1 MYSLRALGGACL
13 QDDSGTISGPAA
25 QRRRLAILALLAA
38 SPTGQMSRDKLTA
51 YLWPEADAERARGL
65 LGDALY
71 ALRKALG
78 KDAILASGEELRLN
92 PQRIRTDVAEFRDAL
107 AHGERERAVELYQGP
122 FLDGFFIPD
131 APDFERWVETE
142 REHFARS
149 YAQAIEEL
157 AEEREAEADWAAAVR
172 WWRRLSAA
180 QPYDG
185 RVARRLVEA
194 LEAAGDRAGAIVH
207 VQVHT
212 ALLADLEVEPNS
224 ELLQLAERL
233 RSERTPRENRAGGG
247 IVQKNDAELSSD
259 SVGRSLPDPNVP
271 VPATGAR
278 SASNPPATL
287 DEQPARPVEPARSPW
302 SGLIR
307 AGQTVL
313 LLSLVGLGWFLWRQ
327 TVGPREAPTTAG
339 ITIVSPA
346 PEFSL
351 AVLPLKNYSGDPAQ
365 EYFADGM
372 TAELITTLTKIEAL
386 RVIAHQSVLQFKHS
400 EQPVPEIARALDVK
414 YVVEASMLRE
424 GERVRINVG
433 LIEAATEQTLWSASF
448 EHAVRDVL
456 ALQREVALAIARQIE
471 ITLTPQDQERL
482 AEAAP
487 VNPEAFDLYVKG
499 TQARYDAIF
508 TGDYDKPLDYLSR
521 AVSRDSAYAPAYA
534 GLAWV
539 YAFVDDESRA
549 RDFVERALALD
560 RTLADAHVTLGLIR
574 QFYDW
579 DWAGAEAA
587 FREAIRLNPGYA
599 EAYHELSMLLMRL
612 RRFDEAMRAAQRALY
627 LAPMS
632 LRFESGIGEVYVY
645 SGRYDDA
652 LQVAERLFALDSTFA
667 GVDYLRGMA
676 YAQQRR
682 YEEAEEAWTACI
694 PLGCGD
700 AGRGMLGYIYA
711 VTGRH
716 VEARSIADTLATR
729 SREARGRYGAT
740 HEADAIAHIH
750 AGLGDREQALDWLE
764 RGVDAG
770 AYMLYLAIDPTLSSL
785 HPEPRFQALL
795 KKVGLEQ

>member
-287 DEQPARPVEPARSPW
+287 DEQPARPAEPARSPR

-400 EQPVPEIARALDVK
+400 EQPVPEIARLLEVG
-414 YVVEASMLRE
+414 YVLEASVVQE
-424 GERVRINVG
+424 GERVRITAN
-433 LIEAATEQTLWSASF
+433 LIDAANNTSIWGERF
-448 EHAVRDVL
+448 ERERRDIL
-456 ALQREVALAIARQIE
+456 ALQRKVALAIARQIE
-471 ITLTPQDQERL
+471 ITLTPQDRARL
-482 AEAAP
+482 ADAP
-487 VNPEAFDLYVKG
+487 RVDPEAFDLYLKG
-499 TQARYDAIF
+499 TQARYEQTPAAYRQAQEYFERAI
-508 TGDYDKPLDYLSR
+508 
-521 AVSRDSAYAPAYA
+521 ARDSGHAPAYA
-534 GLAWV
+534 GLASV
-539 YAFVDDESRA
+539 RFFSDDPAEA
-549 RDFVERALALD
+549 RRLAEKAIELD
-560 RTLADAHVTLGLIR
+560 PGLAEPHIVLGLVR
-574 QFYDW
+574 QHYDFDW
-579 DWAGAEAA
+579 DGAEEA
-587 FREAIRLNPGYA
+587 FRRAIQLDPGYA
-599 EAYHELSMLLMRL
+599 EARHELSMLLMRL
-612 RRFDEAMRAAQRALY
+612 KRFDEALREARHTLY
-627 LAPMS
+627 LAPTS
-632 LRFESGIGEVYVY
+632 ARFQHGLEEVFLF
-645 SGRYDDA
+645 SGRYDEA
-652 LQVAERLFALDSTFA
+652 LAAAERALALGGYDLQA
-667 GVDYLRGMA
+667 HGIRGAA
-676 YAQQRR
+676 YAKLGR
-682 YEEAEEAWTACI
+682 YEEA
-694 PLGCGD
+694 
-700 AGRGMLGYIYA
+700 
-711 VTGRH
+711 
-716 VEARSIADTLATR
+716 VEALQKCVPVLGDVAQGWLGNVYAAWGRRKEALELLEEMKSRRRNGSDMGGSTTYGIALV
-729 SREARGRYGAT
+729 Y
-740 HEADAIAHIH
+740 
-750 AGLGDREQALDWLE
+750 AGLGEREQALDWLE
-764 RGVDAG
+764 RTPKQAL
-770 AYMLYLAIDPTLSSL
+770 AYVAIDPSFRSL
-785 HPEPRFQALL
+785 HGEPRFHALL
-795 KKVGLEQ
+795 KKVGLET